1 MKLLKKLLKAIAILL
16 LVILASVALIS
27 YYLNPD
33 IEHLQKV
40 VYTQRHG
47 QDLSFDILHPANEK
61 DRNHLGI
68 ILINSGKW
76 KSDSNRDRRLLATP
90 LIRSGYS
97 IFVLSHLS
105 QPKATVMEIVED
117 LNRAV
122 RHIRHHAGE
131 YGIDPK
137 RIGVTGGSSG
147 GHLSLMLATLGGPG
161 PSNAEDPI
169 ERESSAIQ
177 AAAIFFPVT
186 DLLNLGDST
195 ENLGDGGPPKSF
207 VKAFGP
213 DSRNLDKWKVTGHSM
228 SPIFHISSKLP
239 PILIH
244 HGAADTLVPL
254 DQSQR
259 FQAEAEKVGKPVT
272 LVIRP
277 GKKHG
282 WITMF
287 IDIIQFTNWF
297 EQNL

>member
-1 MKLLKKLLKAIAILL
+1 MKKLLKIIAVLL
-16 LVILASVALIS
+16 LVSAACIAAIWW
-27 YYLNPD
+27 YLNPD
-33 IEHLQKV
+33 IDHVHKV
-40 VYTQRHG
+40 VYTQRHE

-68 ILINSGKW
+68 ILINSGSW
-76 KSDSNRDRRLLATP
+76 KSDSNKNRTLIAAP
-90 LIRSGYS
+90 LIRHGYS

-117 LNRAV
+117 INRAV
-122 RHIRHHAGE
+122 RHIRHHSKD
-131 YGIDPK
+131 YRIDPK

-161 PSNAEDPI
+161 PSDAKDPI
-169 ERESSAIQ
+169 ERESSAVQ
-177 AAAIFFPVT
+177 ASAVFFPVT

-195 ENLGDGGPPKSF
+195 ENLGDGGPPKSY

-213 DSRNLDKWKVTGHSM
+213 NSRDLKKWKITGHSM
-228 SPIFHISSKLP
+228 SPVFHISHKLP

-259 FQAEAEKVGKPVT
+259 FQAEAEKIGKSVT
-272 LVIRP
+272 LVIRQ

-282 WITMF
+282 WPTMF
-287 IDIIQFTNWF
+287 IDIIQFTTWF
-297 EQNL
+297 DENL